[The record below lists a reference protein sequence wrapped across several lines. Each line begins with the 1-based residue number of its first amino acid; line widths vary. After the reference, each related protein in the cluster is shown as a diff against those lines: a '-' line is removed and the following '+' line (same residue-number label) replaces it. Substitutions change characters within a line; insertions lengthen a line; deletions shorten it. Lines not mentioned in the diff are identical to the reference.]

1 MLQCYMALAN
11 TDQTPTRFSLKTI
24 SSFSPLTKSYCDIYS
39 TMSKDEYYANRDARL
54 NTVMADDSQA
64 KMLKSA
70 WEQWNQENRPPSKI
84 EQDKF
89 RSWLLETYG
98 VRLTRNHLG
107 YQLPF
112 EIMDEKKY
120 LLFTLK
126 FK

>member
-1 MLQCYMALAN
+1 
-11 TDQTPTRFSLKTI
+11 
-24 SSFSPLTKSYCDIYS
+24 
-39 TMSKDEYYANRDARL
+39 MSKDEYYANRDARL

-64 KMLKSA
+64 RMLKNA
-70 WEQWNQENRPPSKI
+70 WEQWNPENSFLDYPENRPPSKI

-89 RSWLLETYG
+89 KNWLLDTYG

-112 EIMDEKKY
+112 EIIDEKKY

>member
-1 MLQCYMALAN
+1 MLHCCMVLEN
-11 TDQTPTRFSLKTI
+11 MDQTPTRFSLKTI
-24 SSFSPLTKSYCDIYS
+24 SSFSPLTKNYCDIYS

-64 KMLKSA
+64 RMLKSA
-70 WEQWNQENRPPSKI
+70 WEQWNPENRPPSKI

-89 RSWLLETYG
+89 RSWLLDTYG

-112 EIMDEKKY
+112 EIIDEKKY

>member
-1 MLQCYMALAN
+1 
-11 TDQTPTRFSLKTI
+11 
-24 SSFSPLTKSYCDIYS
+24 
-39 TMSKDEYYANRDARL
+39 MSKDEYYANRDARL

-64 KMLKSA
+64 RMLKSA
-70 WEQWNQENRPPSKI
+70 WEQWNPENRPPSKI

>member
-1 MLQCYMALAN
+1 M
-11 TDQTPTRFSLKTI
+11 DQTPTRFSLKTI

-39 TMSKDEYYANRDARL
+39 NMSKDEYYANRDARL

-64 KMLKSA
+64 RMLKSA
-70 WEQWNQENRPPSKI
+70 WEQWNQADLLPSKS

-89 RSWLLETYG
+89 RSWLLDTYG

-112 EIMDEKKY
+112 EIIDEKKY

>member
-1 MLQCYMALAN
+1 
-11 TDQTPTRFSLKTI
+11 
-24 SSFSPLTKSYCDIYS
+24 
-39 TMSKDEYYANRDARL
+39 MSKDEYYANRDARL

-64 KMLKSA
+64 RMLKSA
-70 WEQWNQENRPPSKI
+70 WEQWNQADLLPSKS

-107 YQLPF
+107 YQLPL